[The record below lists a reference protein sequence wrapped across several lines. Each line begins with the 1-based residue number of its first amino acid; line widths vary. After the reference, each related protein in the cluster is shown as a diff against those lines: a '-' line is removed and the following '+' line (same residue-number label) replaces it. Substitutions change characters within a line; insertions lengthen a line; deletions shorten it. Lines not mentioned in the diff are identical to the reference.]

1 MRIHRIT
8 LRNFRGVEKAD
19 VEFDTSGVT
28 IVEGRNEIGKT
39 SLADAFM
46 LLLDSKDSSS
56 TQVIRDIQPIGQ
68 DVPPFAEAELT
79 LGPHRLIYR
88 KQWLKDKKTEL
99 EIKGPEPTQL
109 TGEAAHNRMTE
120 LLDAHTDPTLFR
132 ALRYQQGIAI
142 TQASLEH
149 ASSLEAALDA
159 AAGGGGGSSD
169 IGGHDALLER
179 VETERLRYFT
189 DKGAVPAARKSK
201 AAQAEDL
208 RAQADEARDRIRRL
222 DAVAERQLQI
232 ERELI
237 ELAGRAPEIEQH
249 VADTSKAVQGVEG
262 VEGQLER
269 AAHAAETAEAALRA
283 ATSSQQARAA
293 LVVAAEAAQATLATI
308 EADLAAAAPGLDAAE
323 QALAAATAARGGAA
337 GALEEAEGEAAGRRG
352 LAELLELRL
361 QRDQFSER
369 LKRVEAADVIIADA
383 ERFLSGCSIDDA
395 KLSDIDTA
403 ATNLAVAKGR
413 AESGQPHIALEAL
426 RPVQM
431 IIDGDRVDATPGE
444 PVEAAVAGRFEAE
457 IGDLARIIVTRPHA
471 DGDAESALRDAQQT
485 LDRMLADADAS
496 SPAHARE
503 LARERARYLGD
514 RENARQR
521 RDADLNDLDP
531 PQLAAKLSRAQERLD
546 ALEAQVDTA
555 AADATTIDDARAL
568 AGEADTQVEQARTH
582 DDKQQTAVTVAD
594 GALRML
600 QDKAIEHRT
609 RLQGANDDAARCA
622 GELKAQREQTA
633 DVTLEEI
640 VEQAQAAAAAAT
652 GARESAEG
660 ELAAADPQ
668 TARAELEN
676 AQELQAR
683 LHDDT
688 KAREIESAETRAQL
702 ELEGH
707 EGLAGRLADTQAKLT
722 ELEQDL
728 ESENRRAAA
737 VERLHA
743 ILTAKREAAKQA
755 YIGPYRDKI
764 NAYARILYGPDVE
777 IAVDPRTFEI
787 TGRTLNG
794 KPERFQQLSGGAREQ
809 LAVIARLACGAL
821 VSPPA
826 ADGTLGGVPVVID
839 DALGYSDPDKLAK
852 IGAAFNVAGKD
863 CQVIVLTCEPGRYRG
878 VGGAKVISLG

>member
-28 IVEGRNEIGKT
+28 IIEGRNEIGKT

-46 LLLDSKDSSS
+46 LLLDSKDSSG

-68 DVPPFAEAELT
+68 DVPPFAEGELT

-88 KQWLKDKKTEL
+88 KQWLKEKKTEL
-99 EIKGPEPTQL
+99 EIKGPESAQL

-159 AAGGGGGSSD
+159 AAGGGGGPSD

-189 DKGAVPAARKSK
+189 DKGAVPTARKSK
-201 AAQAEDL
+201 AAQAEEL

-222 DAVAERQLQI
+222 DAAAERQLQI

-237 ELAGRAPEIEQH
+237 ELAERAPEIEQQI
-249 VADTSKAVQGVEG
+249 ADTSKAVQAVEG
-262 VEGQLER
+262 VERQLER
-269 AAHAAETAEAALRA
+269 AAHAAETTEAALRV
-283 ATSSQQARAA
+283 ATSSHQARAA
-293 LVVAAEAAQATLATI
+293 LVATAEAAQATLAKF

-323 QALAAATAARGGAA
+323 QAVAAATAARGEAA
-337 GALEEAEGEAAGRRG
+337 IALEQVEGEAAGRRG

-369 LKRVEAADVIIADA
+369 LKRVEAADVIIAEA

-403 ATNLAVAKGR
+403 ATNVAVAKGR

-431 IIDGDRVDATPGE
+431 IVDGDRVDATPGK
-444 PVEAAVAGRFEAE
+444 PVEVTVAGRFEAE

-471 DGDAESALRDAQQT
+471 DGDAETALRDAQQT
-485 LDRMLADADAS
+485 LDRMLADANAS

-531 PQLAAKLSRAQERLD
+531 PTARG
-546 ALEAQVDTA
+546 EAQPRTG
-555 AADATTIDDARAL
+555 TT
-568 AGEADTQVEQARTH
+568 
-582 DDKQQTAVTVAD
+582 
-594 GALRML
+594 
-600 QDKAIEHRT
+600 
-609 RLQGANDDAARCA
+609 RCA
-622 GELKAQREQTA
+622 G
-633 DVTLEEI
+633 I
-640 VEQAQAAAAAAT
+640 
-652 GARESAEG
+652 
-660 ELAAADPQ
+660 
-668 TARAELEN
+668 
-676 AQELQAR
+676 
-683 LHDDT
+683 
-688 KAREIESAETRAQL
+688 
-702 ELEGH
+702 
-707 EGLAGRLADTQAKLT
+707 AG
-722 ELEQDL
+722 
-728 ESENRRAAA
+728 
-737 VERLHA
+737 
-743 ILTAKREAAKQA
+743 
-755 YIGPYRDKI
+755 
-764 NAYARILYGPDVE
+764 
-777 IAVDPRTFEI
+777 
-787 TGRTLNG
+787 
-794 KPERFQQLSGGAREQ
+794 
-809 LAVIARLACGAL
+809 
-821 VSPPA
+821 
-826 ADGTLGGVPVVID
+826 
-839 DALGYSDPDKLAK
+839 
-852 IGAAFNVAGKD
+852 
-863 CQVIVLTCEPGRYRG
+863 
-878 VGGAKVISLG
+878 